1 MYVNSNLVHQR
12 QSPSCPQIVFVPVLA
27 VPQTAPAQSVVPQQD
42 GMPLG
47 SFLAGLTAIGS
58 GLILADPK
66 ASKEAKAA
74 ASWALGVSG
83 TFLLNKVFDLQ
94 SWPVPPQQN

>member
-1 MYVNSNLVHQR
+1 MHVNANLVHQR
-12 QSPSCPQIVFVPVLA
+12 QAPSCPQIIFVPAIA
-27 VPQTAPAQSVVPQQD
+27 VPQYAPAQSVPQQD

-47 SFLAGLTAIGS
+47 SLLAGLTAIGS
-58 GLILADPK
+58 GLVLADPK

-94 SWPVPPQQN
+94 AWPVPPQRN